1 MRLVPGQRPSVCYM
15 QTRVCCDWEVRGLR
29 RSLRVRSIGNAEQ
42 YNFHGSRK
50 KTCLRLNPRATE
62 GAASEPDAA
71 DCPVLQAPLGIDF
84 GKARI
89 GLATCPGGFISAP
102 LKILDTKRRL
112 WLELAEEII
121 GIAQQQGVD
130 GFVVGLPV
138 TSRGN
143 IHQHWTD
150 SAQGRLCRNF
160 AQTLHARARSH
171 ALPVLL
177 FDETMT
183 SVDAAAALGLQ
194 GRSRLKQQGKL
205 DAVAAALLLTAYF
218 ERPEAAIKV
227 TSIKRS

>member
-177 FDETMT
+177 FGMCASSACKPLHSSPWDCTCCT
-183 SVDAAAALGLQ
+183 DIHSSHNPVNPVSNSGWCVFTLAW
-194 GRSRLKQQGKL
+194 
-205 DAVAAALLLTAYF
+205 V
-218 ERPEAAIKV
+218 V
-227 TSIKRS
+227 

>member
-1 MRLVPGQRPSVCYM
+1 MPLVPAQHRPVCYSH
-15 QTRVCCDWEVRGLR
+15 TRVCRDWEVRGLR
-29 RSLRVRSIGNAEQ
+29 RSLRVCSIGNAEQ
-42 YNFHGSRK
+42 YTSLHGGRK
-50 KTCLRLNPRATE
+50 KACLRLHSRATQ
-62 GAASEPDAA
+62 GFASEPDGA
-71 DCPVLQAPLGIDF
+71 DCPVLQSPLGIDF

-89 GLATCPGGFISAP
+89 GLALCPGGFISAP

-112 WLELAEEII
+112 WLELAEEIL

-160 AQTLHARARSH
+160 AQTLHARAKTH

-194 GRSRLKQQGKL
+194 GRSRLKQQ
-205 DAVAAALLLTAYF
+205 A
-218 ERPEAAIKV
+218 
-227 TSIKRS
+227 TSV